1 MSIQSPIKGGKEFEI
16 PPRGNHVARVYQIIH
31 IGTIP
36 SEWQGQT
43 RDRDV
48 VRIGFELPLELRT
61 FKEGEDKKPMVINT
75 GNITNSM
82 GEKSKLR
89 PLVEGII
96 GTRLHEEE
104 APYFELTDILG
115 MECMVNIVHETKG
128 DKTYARI
135 ASTAPV
141 PKGMNVPEAINA
153 PYVLDF
159 NDNWSEMQYRDLPQF
174 LKDMIASSKEYKKLK
189 GIKEPTRDEIEA
201 ENPFV

>member
-1 MSIQSPIKGGKEFEI
+1 MTIRSPIKGSSDFQIVPK
-16 PPRGNHVARVYQIIH
+16 GNHVARVYQIIH

-36 SEWQGQT
+36 STWQGET
-43 RDRDV
+43 RDRDC
-48 VRIGFELPLELRT
+48 VRIGFELPLELRK
-61 FKEGEDKKPMVINT
+61 FGEDDEKKPMVINT
-75 GNITNSM
+75 GNVTNSM

-104 APYFELTDILG
+104 APYFELTDVLG
-115 MECMVNIVHETKG
+115 MECMVNIVHETKS

-141 PKGMNVPEAINA
+141 PKGMKVPEAINE
-153 PYVLDF
+153 PWILDF
-159 NDNWSEMQYRDLPQF
+159 NDNWSDMQYRALPDF
-174 LKDMIASSKEYKKLK
+174 LKDMIASSKEYRALK

-201 ENPFV
+201 NSPF